1 MIFLIFILFFSKYFP
16 VTTVKCMTNR
26 LPSILLNEC
35 SLHNIN
41 INAPIPSDTE
51 LNGLLSP
58 CAIKEAGISTPL
70 GYVDGSCY
78 AEISIDYTKKE
89 MDVKA
94 TNVFFPL
101 TLQSPYDDMFGFANG
116 IRSIVQ
122 YKIEGNLKQNEF
134 KMTTRV
140 QCDTY
145 DNCALEKLRKLL
157 PNLTNI
163 VPRTQTFGKIKNFL
177 ISSTAGGATPMICMT
192 NPASNSDEEENTDP
206 DCSHDKSLCKYERTK
221 EGDVEQSCNIHVSS
235 TDPVIEYRFNVLEE
249 AANNGNIDIAQAF
262 KIFFQ
267 CNKDRCNDKN
277 STEHVIEMLTSLALE
292 SNTNIHTRVVNVTSK
307 NITTQTNHN
316 TNKNPIAH
324 TNPKS
329 NGISLMASIYYRL
342 IIIYSLFITISP
354 N

>member
-1 MIFLIFILFFSKYFP
+1 
-16 VTTVKCMTNR
+16 MTNR
-26 LPSILLNEC
+26 HASILGNKCSMNLN
-35 SLHNIN
+35 ITD
-41 INAPIPSDTE
+41 PIPTDDLLTASHTE
-51 LNGLLSP
+51 
-58 CAIKEAGISTPL
+58 CEIKEAGVITFL
-70 GYVDGSCY
+70 GSSDGSCY
-78 AEISIDYTKKE
+78 AEISIDYNTKKME
-89 MDVKA
+89 VITRRVYFA
-94 TNVFFPL
+94 NSQ
-101 TLQSPYDDMFGFANG
+101 QSPYDDMFGFAND

-145 DNCALEKLRKLL
+145 DNCALDKIRKLL
-157 PNLTNI
+157 TNLTDI
-163 VPRTQTFGKIKNFL
+163 VPRTQTFGQIKNFL
-177 ISSTAGGATPMICMT
+177 ISSTAGGAIPMICMT
-192 NPASNSDEEENTDP
+192 NPASNSNEEENTDP

-221 EGDVEQSCNIHVSS
+221 EGDVEQSCKIHASS

-249 AANNGNIDIAQAF
+249 AANNGNIDSAQAF
-262 KIFFQ
+262 KIFFE

-277 STEHVIEMLTSLALE
+277 STKHVIEMLTSLALV
-292 SNTNIHTRVVNVTSK
+292 STTNVQTRVVNVISK

-342 IIIYSLFITISP
+342 IIIYSLFITIPS